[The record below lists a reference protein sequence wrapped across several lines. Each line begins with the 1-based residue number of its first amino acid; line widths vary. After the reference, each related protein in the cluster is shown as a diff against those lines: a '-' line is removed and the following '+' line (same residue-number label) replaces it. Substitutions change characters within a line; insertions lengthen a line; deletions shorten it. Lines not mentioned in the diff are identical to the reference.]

1 MHSFVSAALQ
11 ISLKVVRKKVSR
23 EYVYGYCMQ
32 RCVSNKDAHSSTHT
46 HLSRSA
52 VHVWCL
58 PLLLPV
64 IILHATF
71 QTSLLLTQEFKFQL
85 QYNSWSG
92 NPQESP
98 VSPSYTQPSFYINVD
113 NPNTNIN
120 DDLYACTR
128 RNLTTFPSP
137 KSKKYFKGSKTTNSC
152 RTEEYI
158 EHFNYSE
165 YVLKQ

>member
-1 MHSFVSAALQ
+1 MCMGIVCRDVCP
-11 ISLKVVRKKVSR
+11 IKVHIPV
-23 EYVYGYCMQ
+23 
-32 RCVSNKDAHSSTHT
+32 HT

-58 PLLLPV
+58 PLLLSV

-71 QTSLLLTQEFKFQL
+71 QTCLLLTQEFKFQL
-85 QYNSWSG
+85 QQLVRKSIG
-92 NPQESP
+92 VTCLPP
-98 VSPSYTQPSFYINVD
+98 YTPPSFYMNVD

-120 DDLYACTR
+120 DDLYAYTGT
-128 RNLTTFPSP
+128 NLTTYPSP
-137 KSKKYFKGSKTTNSC
+137 MSKKYFKDSKTTNSC